1 MVKLQINFIYR
12 IEIEVFLSYEA
23 TDKHTDKHTDK
34 QTQGL
39 KLIIPLYGV
48 KK

>member
-23 TDKHTDKHTDK
+23 TDKHTDK